1 MAKHPIAKP
10 SVSSPSKTNN
20 RTNVSTLSP
29 VHNIHRT
36 RGSIIMTEP
45 IEMESSDLDRATK
58 CKSESQNGNEATNE
72 FTRFTKLQF
81 ATESDD
87 DDSL

>member
-1 MAKHPIAKP
+1 
-10 SVSSPSKTNN
+10 VF
-20 RTNVSTLSP
+20 TLSP

-36 RGSIIMTEP
+36 RGPVIMTEP
-45 IEMESSDLDRATK
+45 IEMELSDLDRATK
-58 CKSESQNGNEATNE
+58 RKSESQSDNEATDE